1 MVKTLLL
8 FTILTSLIFSACS
21 TSDTE
26 STSDSSSNSGE
37 GELSGKTGTLQEP
50 KVYINKLLVG
60 DGNSLGGASEKQS
73 KCDDTVTHCVR
84 KKVPHSIWDTI
95 TESIRAYNPE
105 SQRKEPF
112 CEINE
117 HKNGAGVPFEIGTK
131 IEVIGAP
138 TNDCQHTMIMRPG
151 MPLSKLPT
159 ALVKV
164 KVLDGPNKGL
174 EGWTWSSAI
183 AVDGK

>member
-1 MVKTLLL
+1 MVLK
-8 FTILTSLIFSACS
+8 
-21 TSDTE
+21 
-26 STSDSSSNSGE
+26 
-37 GELSGKTGTLQEP
+37 LSIQFL
-50 KVYINKLLVG
+50 
-60 DGNSLGGASEKQS
+60 
-73 KCDDTVTHCVR
+73 VR
-84 KKVPHSIWDTI
+84 KPLQ
-95 TESIRAYNPE
+95 TEA
-105 SQRKEPF
+105 
-112 CEINE
+112 E

-164 KVLDGPNKGL
+164 KVLEGPNKGL

>member
-1 MVKTLLL
+1 MVKTLLIL
-8 FTILTSLIFSACS
+8 TILTTLTFAACS
-21 TSDTE
+21 TSDSETA
-26 STSDSSSNSGE
+26 SDSSSSSGE
-37 GELSGKTGTLQEP
+37 ALSTGKTGTLQEP

-60 DGNSLGGASEKQS
+60 DGNAQGGASEKQS
-73 KCDDTVTHCVR
+73 KCDDTVSHCVR

-117 HKNGAGVPFEIGTK
+117 HKNGSGVPFEIGTK

-164 KVLDGPNKGL
+164 KVLEGPNKGL